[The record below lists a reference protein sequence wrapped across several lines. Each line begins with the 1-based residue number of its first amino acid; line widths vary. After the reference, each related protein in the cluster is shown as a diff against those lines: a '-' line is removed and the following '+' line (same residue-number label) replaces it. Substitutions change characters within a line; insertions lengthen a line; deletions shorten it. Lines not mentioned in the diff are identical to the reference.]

1 MSGSG
6 GLGGGNVVGAT
17 TVATGAVVLPF
28 TSGNAVVSYV
38 ILTAM
43 ICGAA
48 IILSKVAKSIA
59 ARFLA

>member
-6 GLGGGNVVGAT
+6 GLGGGNAISAA
-17 TVATGAVVLPF
+17 TVATGAVALPF

-43 ICGAA
+43 ICGAVVL
-48 IILSKVAKSIA
+48 LSKAAKNIVS
-59 ARFLA
+59 RFLA